1 MHKGGALVAGTLSL
15 LVAACGGDGSGTT
28 PQVDGSV
35 PLVGDDAGVTTPP
48 PPPPPPPGPI
58 DCAAG
63 PVASFS
69 GTVQALGDRSA
80 IAGARVCVLDHPE
93 IPCATTSAEGFYVL
107 ECAPLGDAAISFDAV
122 GFASGVWLWRG
133 VAGGPTDLSVLLARD
148 SENTGY
154 LSPTGVTY
162 PDGSSAL
169 VTIDANG
176 AVDGVTAR
184 LRSGSGHGAF
194 YSADDG
200 GRIDPSAT
208 FLADETELVFFV
220 ARPWE
225 GWSELEVEITPPTG
239 RSCAQTDGAWGAR
252 DGAPNVVRVPVRPG
266 TESVIWITCE

>member
-15 LVAACGGDGSGTT
+15 LVAACGEGGGST
-28 PQVDGSV
+28 PRVDGSV
-35 PLVGDDAGVTTPP
+35 PLVGDDAAVTTPP
-48 PPPPPPPGPI
+48 PPPPPPPGPV

-63 PVASFS
+63 PVASFA
-69 GTVQALGDRSA
+69 GTVQALADRRA

-93 IPCATTSAEGFYVL
+93 IPCVATNAEGFYVL
-107 ECAPLGDAAISFDAV
+107 GCAPIGDAAISFEAD

-133 VAGGPTDLSVLLARD
+133 VAGEPTDLSVLLARD

-154 LSPTGVTY
+154 LAPTGVTY

-176 AVDGVTAR
+176 AVEGLTAR

-208 FLADETELVFFV
+208 FLADESELVFFV

-225 GWSELEVEITPPTG
+225 GWGELEVELIAPG
-239 RSCAQTDGAWGAR
+239 RTCAQTDGAWQAR
-252 DGAPNVVRVPVRPG
+252 DGAPNAVRVPVRPD
-266 TESVIWITCE
+266 TETVIWITCE

>member
-15 LVAACGGDGSGTT
+15 LVAACGGDGGAGSN
-28 PQVDGSV
+28 VDGST
-35 PLVGDDAGVTTPP
+35 PLVGDDAGMTMPP
-48 PPPPPPPGPI
+48 PPPPPPPGPV
-58 DCAAG
+58 DCDSD
-63 PVASFS
+63 PIASFS
-69 GTVQALGDRSA
+69 GTVQALSDRSA

-93 IPCATTSAEGFYVL
+93 IPCATSNAEGFYAL
-107 ECAPLGDAAISFDAV
+107 GCAPVGDAAISFEAD

-133 VAGGPTDLSVLLARD
+133 VAGDAIDLSVLLARE

-154 LSPTGVTY
+154 LSPTGVRY

-176 AVDGVTAR
+176 AVEGMTAR
-184 LRSGSGHGAF
+184 LRSGSGEGAF

-208 FLADETELVFFV
+208 FLEDETELVFFV

-225 GWSELEVEITPPTG
+225 GWSELEVEILPPAG
-239 RSCAQTDGAWGAR
+239 RRCGQVDGAWEAR
-252 DGAPNVVRVPVRPG
+252 DGAENVVRVPVRPG
-266 TESVIWITCE
+266 WESVIWIACE